1 MIGLS
6 PLVVMNSGVIA
17 LRGPS
22 SPLRPRENQL
32 KSGLVTTMA
41 WALALLEL
49 AVAIA
54 LALSQALLIA
64 MILVIPLD
72 SSADSDQVDPANT

>member
-6 PLVVMNSGVIA
+6 PLVMDSGVIA

-22 SPLRPRENQL
+22 APLQPRESQL
-32 KSGLVTTMA
+32 KSRLVTTMA
-41 WALALLEL
+41 WTLALLEL
-49 AVAIA
+49 AVAIT

-64 MILVIPLD
+64 MILVAPLD
-72 SSADSDQVDPANT
+72 SASEQGDQANT

>member
-6 PLVVMNSGVIA
+6 PLVMMDSGVIA

-22 SPLRPRENQL
+22 SPLQPRENQL

-54 LALSQALLIA
+54 LALGQAMVIA
-64 MILVIPLD
+64 MILVTPLD
-72 SSADSDQVDPANT
+72 SSSEQGDPGNS